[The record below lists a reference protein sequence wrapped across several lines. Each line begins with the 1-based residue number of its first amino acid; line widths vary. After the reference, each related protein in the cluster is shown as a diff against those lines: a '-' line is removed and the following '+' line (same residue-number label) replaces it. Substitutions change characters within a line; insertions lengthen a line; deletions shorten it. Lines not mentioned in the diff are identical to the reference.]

1 MNKATKGIIAGALG
15 LGLLAGGTTFAT
27 WQDKATVPGGI
38 ITAGNLDISVVPE
51 KTTWQDV
58 SDDIEGNP
66 RAIDPATFLMVPG
79 DTVRMTDQV
88 KINLAGDNI
97 SAALTVDAPALT
109 GDLAAQT
116 HGLSGT
122 VTLLDAAGNPVGPTA
137 DLGAPI
143 VLNDA
148 NFTAGDNNET
158 FTVAVDLDFDIDTPD
173 QVRVN
178 AGATL
183 EGMTFDLKQT
193 R

>member
-15 LGLLAGGTTFAT
+15 LGLLAGGATFAK
-27 WQDKATVPGGI
+27 WEDSVTVPGGI

-66 RAIDPATFLMVPG
+66 RSIDPATFLMVPG

-97 SAALTVDAPALT
+97 SAALTVDAPVLT
-109 GDLAAQT
+109 GDLAAASD
-116 HGLSGT
+116 GVSGT
-122 VTLLDAAGNPVGPTA
+122 VTLLDAAGTPVGPTA
-137 DLGAPI
+137 DLGDPI
-143 VLNDA
+143 VLNSA
-148 NFTAGDNNET
+148 NFTASDNDTT

-178 AGATL
+178 AAATL
-183 EGMTFDLKQT
+183 EGLTFDLKQT